1 MQRTV
6 PVFALAKDSQ
16 EVNAV
21 VLSATA
27 PKPARF
33 IKCHENVKI
42 FFFVCKNHFFLV
54 FNHTIDTKLD
64 IVCLN
69 INVHLVTYI
78 KPEK

>member
-27 PKPARF
+27 PKPAKF

-42 FFFVCKNHFFLV
+42 
-54 FNHTIDTKLD
+54 I
-64 IVCLN
+64 
-69 INVHLVTYI
+69 
-78 KPEK
+78 